1 VNKTVLLALGWLL
14 TSSALGETPHSCPQ
28 TMAGRKFCLSGEMML
43 CNKEFDPKINDF
55 VYEWHAINDT
65 GQTFDVFSPYYK
77 KLSGYTPLACS
88 TSKNEVV
95 H

>member
-1 VNKTVLLALGWLL
+1 
-14 TSSALGETPHSCPQ
+14 
-28 TMAGRKFCLSGEMML
+28 ML